1 MIDKLKEFL
10 KFKENDEVDKIN
22 VFEVKRL
29 FKWFFTLYN
38 WYINRKI
45 SILLEKEKI
54 PLLKFDE
61 YWYNRFKNVL
71 SEDLLNISKSY
82 ADLYYLANV
91 NFDINSNVLDSINEN
106 HSFTDKDIK
115 LSHYV
120 FLYNNMYL
128 NLHTKS
134 TFRHAG
140 SNPRRYF
147 SSYSTEKEILNIKI
161 ENNKTITQL
170 FKLFDYDII
179 RDSKFQIDRAI
190 NSCGI
195 ISVHG
200 LNSVDFKG
208 ITNDDNSKL
217 FKYYLRINENTICL
231 KFNSVDLLIEFLSM
245 HIRKLVECQFYKSSM
260 VVFSTNVDNNRN
272 ITGIKKLLDTFKDYE
287 LQSLETYNDNS
298 GNDIVTKIYDHRKF
312 IKI

>member
-10 KFKENDEVDKIN
+10 KFKENDEVEKIN
-22 VFEVKRL
+22 VFEAKKL
-29 FKWFFTLYN
+29 FKWFFELYS

-45 SILLEKEKI
+45 VILFEKEKI
-54 PLLKFDE
+54 KLLKLDDSLHNQYKE
-61 YWYNRFKNVL
+61 VL
-71 SEDLLNISKSY
+71 SEDLLSISKGY
-82 ADLYYLANV
+82 TVLYYTANV
-91 NFDINSNVLDSINEN
+91 DFNITGGVLNSINEN

-120 FLYNNMYL
+120 SLYNNIYL

-134 TFRHAG
+134 TFKHTN
-140 SNPRRYF
+140 SNSNRYF
-147 SSYSTEKEILNIKI
+147 SAYDSEKEVLNIKI
-161 ENNKTITQL
+161 KNNETIAQL
-170 FKLFDYDII
+170 FTLFDYDYLK
-179 RDSKFQIDRAI
+179 DSMFEISRAI

-200 LNSVDFKG
+200 LNSIDFK
-208 ITNDDNSKL
+208 NNNDNSKI
-217 FKYYLRINENTICL
+217 FKYYLKINENTICL
-231 KFNSVDLLIEFLSM
+231 NFDNIDLLIEFLSI
-245 HIRKLVECQFYKSSM
+245 HIRKLVKSQFHKSSM

-272 ITGIKKLLDTFKDYE
+272 ITEINKLLNTFKDCE

-298 GNDIVTKIYDHRKF
+298 RNDIVTKIYDHREF